1 MDDKEN
7 LNQYSNYLNLSRAK
21 LKSIPKEVL
30 DQKDSLESLDISGN
44 NFNDFY
50 SVLNDLQKLKKL
62 KRLKINIF
70 TQEQAKNIIDL
81 MPNLEYLNDEAIN
94 EEVNTGQKKEKSVSN
109 NKEKINVK
117 IKSPL
122 KQITDNNFKP
132 VFKKFEEFFKL
143 NLNKKE
149 KFQKIISAFNEKYRQ
164 LNIKENKISYPLLFF
179 ISFLIFQTP

>member
-70 TQEQAKNIIDL
+70 TPKQAKNIIDL

-94 EEVNTGQKKEKSVSN
+94 EEVNPEQKKEKSINN
-109 NKEKINVK
+109 NK
-117 IKSPL
+117 
-122 KQITDNNFKP
+122 
-132 VFKKFEEFFKL
+132 
-143 NLNKKE
+143 
-149 KFQKIISAFNEKYRQ
+149 
-164 LNIKENKISYPLLFF
+164 
-179 ISFLIFQTP
+179 